1 MYVWFQNAKL
11 LFFHNIT
18 KQSPLDKSKKN
29 IKNFPFFC
37 FCARLF
43 VTLNKLLP
51 LDKSKKNIKTFL
63 FFAFVLAYS

>member
-29 IKNFPFFC
+29 IKTFC
-37 FCARLF
+37 
-43 VTLNKLLP
+43 
-51 LDKSKKNIKTFL
+51 